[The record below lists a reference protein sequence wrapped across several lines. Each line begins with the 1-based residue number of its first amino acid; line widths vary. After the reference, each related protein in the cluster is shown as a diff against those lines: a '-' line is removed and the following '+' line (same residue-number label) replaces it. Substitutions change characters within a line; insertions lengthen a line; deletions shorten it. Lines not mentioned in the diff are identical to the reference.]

1 MGCASS
7 QPQVAPPVKAAETTD
22 ATHVA
27 SDADVDVQQCAHA
40 RERAETAA
48 RLAEMGALRSSM
60 RRPSYD
66 IRANQLRVVRVTLA
80 ETGNREPGSRVV
92 ILSVEGRDPR

>member
-22 ATHVA
+22 A